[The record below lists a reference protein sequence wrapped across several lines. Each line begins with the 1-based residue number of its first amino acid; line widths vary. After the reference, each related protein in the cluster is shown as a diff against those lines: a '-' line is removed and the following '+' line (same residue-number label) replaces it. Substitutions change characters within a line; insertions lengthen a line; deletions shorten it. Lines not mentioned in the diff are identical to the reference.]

1 MNYNI
6 RNPREYRLLKHL
18 LTHGSTF
25 RKELNEIVGATNVP
39 MTVFKMRARGWSL
52 PCTRV
57 SMTDRDGKPSNPG
70 RYSLAPSEREDARQA
85 VKAWEEARQGAI
97 KPPVH
102 DDVSHF

>member
-1 MNYNI
+1 MNI

-39 MTVFKMRARGWSL
+39 MNVFQMRVRGWIL

-57 SMTDRDGKPSNPG
+57 FMTDRDGKRTDPG
-70 RYSLAPSEREDARQA
+70 RYSLHPSEVEAACLA
-85 VKAWEEARQGAI
+85 VKTWEEARQGAI

-102 DDVSHF
+102 DDASDF